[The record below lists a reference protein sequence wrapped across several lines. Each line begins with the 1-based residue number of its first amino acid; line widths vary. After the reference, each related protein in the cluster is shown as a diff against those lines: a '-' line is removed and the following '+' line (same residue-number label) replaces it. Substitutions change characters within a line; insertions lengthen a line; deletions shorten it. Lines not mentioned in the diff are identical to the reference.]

1 MLSIDPER
9 EAAGRTVA
17 TRLVAKEIRHGGR
30 IHLETVLTEI
40 GALAGFAAQMS
51 IRKSIIEPQKLDP
64 DEILPEVVTTNGE
77 KYYFS
82 DTLNWIVFENVTQ
95 PPYSVWGYVLDAV
108 PQASRASLPDMEDIV
123 SYAARTI
130 GTARFGVPRLP
141 AAHMPRK
148 TPRAALAQ
156 HWTGVLQELRAC
168 GRKPSDWPY
177 DLAFAARWQMLN
189 GRDRLALPLAATI
202 VMEAAIPMSKVDPK
216 TVPGA

>member
-9 EAAGRTVA
+9 EAAGRTIA
-17 TRLVAKEIRHGGR
+17 TMLVANEIRQVGP
-30 IHLETVLTEI
+30 IHLQTILTEI

-51 IRKSIIEPQKLDP
+51 VRKSHHRPQKLDP

-82 DTLNWIVFENVTQ
+82 DTLNWIVFENLAR
-95 PPYSVWGYVLDAV
+95 PPYSIWAYVLDAV

-123 SYAARTI
+123 SHAARTI
-130 GTARFGVPRLP
+130 GTARFGLPRLP
-141 AAHMPRK
+141 AAHVPHR

-156 HWTGVLQELRAC
+156 HWTEVQQELRAAA
-168 GRKPSDWPY
+168 RKPSDWPY

-202 VMEAAIPMSKVDPK
+202 VMEGAIQMSKVDPK